1 MSFFFLLSYRRLSS
15 FTACRS
21 HSQTQKFTTFASV
34 NSFWESW
41 AKRAINERLRCEE
54 KLWKLA
60 VSWFLEGL
68 ITAVWDQPSSRMGLE
83 TDRRTDMRLNDGS
96 ASAQVTATL
105 SLNTHTHTQTLSQ
118 PHICVIIRE
127 VRVFPQSGFFLK
139 AGGTCQTDGSLH
151 GKNGIVWFEH
161 FPGKCNVFRVC
172 SFARCSEMWKQEDWI
187 WQYMGIWLNESRN
200 AIYSLS
206 LRLRKN
212 HII

>member
-41 AKRAINERLRCEE
+41 AKRAINERLRWEE

-105 SLNTHTHTQTLSQ
+105 SLNTHTHTVSHTFVSSF
-118 PHICVIIRE
+118 VKW
-127 VRVFPQSGFFLK
+127 GFFPK
-139 AGGTCQTDGSLH
+139 ADFSSKLVVLARQTVRFM
-151 GKNGIVWFEH
+151 GKTESCGLSIFRENAMFSGCALLRDVLRCESKKIEYDSTWEFGWTSRGMQFTH
-161 FPGKCNVFRVC
+161 CHWSWGK
-172 SFARCSEMWKQEDWI
+172 I
-187 WQYMGIWLNESRN
+187 T
-200 AIYSLS
+200 
-206 LRLRKN
+206 
-212 HII
+212 

>member
-41 AKRAINERLRCEE
+41 AKRAINERLRWEE

-127 VRVFPQSGFFLK
+127 VRVFPQSWWYLPDRRFASWEKRNRVVWAF
-139 AGGTCQTDGSLH
+139 S
-151 GKNGIVWFEH
+151 GKMQC
-161 FPGKCNVFRVC
+161 FPGVLFCEMFWDVK
-172 SFARCSEMWKQEDWI
+172 ARR
-187 WQYMGIWLNESRN
+187 LNMTVHGN
-200 AIYSLS
+200 
-206 LRLRKN
+206 
-212 HII
+212 